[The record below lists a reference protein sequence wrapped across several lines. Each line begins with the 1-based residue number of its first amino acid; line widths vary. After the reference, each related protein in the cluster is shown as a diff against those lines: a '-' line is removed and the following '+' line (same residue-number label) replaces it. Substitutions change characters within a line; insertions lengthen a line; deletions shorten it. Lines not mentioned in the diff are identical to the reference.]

1 MLQSMVLQRAGHDSV
16 TEQHNHN
23 IVLNFDVSVNVLIG

>member
-1 MLQSMVLQRAGHDSV
+1 MLQSLGLQRAGHDSV

-23 IVLNFDVSVNVLIG
+23 IILNVGVSVNVLIG